1 MTTDKKQEVHT
12 HKLGIYL
19 WIWGL
24 LFVFS
29 FFSYMVDYLN
39 FQGLLRW
46 SLIIFFMLAKA
57 GFIMA
62 NDSHWSFHSN
72 YGGGITLY
80 IFH

>member
-1 MTTDKKQEVHT
+1 MEQNKKQEVHT
-12 HKLGIYL
+12 HKIGIYL

-46 SLIIFFMLAKA
+46 TLIVFFQFPLFALPK
-57 GFIMA
+57 IEKCK
-62 NDSHWSFHSN
+62 NKYPNQIDKVPIQS
-72 YGGGITLY
+72 
-80 IFH
+80 